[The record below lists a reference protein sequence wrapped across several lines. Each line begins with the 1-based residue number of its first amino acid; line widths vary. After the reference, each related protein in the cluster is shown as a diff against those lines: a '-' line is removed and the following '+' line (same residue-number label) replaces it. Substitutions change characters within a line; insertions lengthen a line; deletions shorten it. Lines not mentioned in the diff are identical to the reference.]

1 MLKKLKFDKIL
12 LLILLLGLGLR
23 LAGSTHGFPF
33 IFHPDEPAV
42 VRSATGIRFDPNP
55 AHFDWPHLHFYLNFI
70 IHWLYIK
77 LRGGLQILGLQ
88 KYLSSL
94 FPLMWRDP
102 LVFYFISRVFNA
114 FLGAFTAI
122 PVYLAGKAIFDRK
135 TGLLAALAL
144 ILMPYHV
151 YTSPFALIDIPTAF
165 WVAWAFYFSAK
176 IFFEKDLKNYLWA
189 GLFVGFAASTKY
201 NGGLMALMVPAAHLL
216 RTWKS
221 DSEKLFDL
229 YALKAFFLSG
239 LFAILGFVLGTPY
252 SILDFDT
259 FTRIDGPKGALW
271 QLKNVGKVTIPEQIT
286 QFIRAI
292 TFEFAENFGY
302 VFIFLYTLTLIY
314 AAFIKRSKRVWLIL
328 LPSVFMFL
336 YISGFSK
343 TRANYYIS
351 IYPLVA
357 LVSGYALASIL
368 RKLPRGK
375 KNLFLV
381 LVFVIPL
388 WFSMQRVALLVRDDT
403 RVQMY
408 EWMQEN
414 VEEGDMIYY
423 NSDSMNLVVEKF
435 SKNETNREIDA
446 VSGKGYVLIGLD
458 NNELEEYKLGI
469 HPDAFVD
476 GEFTRVLE
484 LDSMGRKGPNIFVY
498 VFGKAEE
505 N

>member
-1 MLKKLKFDKIL
+1 
-12 LLILLLGLGLR
+12 
-23 LAGSTHGFPF
+23 
-33 IFHPDEPAV
+33 
-42 VRSATGIRFDPNP
+42 
-55 AHFDWPHLHFYLNFI
+55 
-70 IHWLYIK
+70 
-77 LRGGLQILGLQ
+77 
-88 KYLSSL
+88 
-94 FPLMWRDP
+94 
-102 LVFYFISRVFNA
+102 
-114 FLGAFTAI
+114 
-122 PVYLAGKAIFDRK
+122 
-135 TGLLAALAL
+135 
-144 ILMPYHV
+144 
-151 YTSPFALIDIPTAF
+151 
-165 WVAWAFYFSAK
+165 
-176 IFFEKDLKNYLWA
+176 
-189 GLFVGFAASTKY
+189 
-201 NGGLMALMVPAAHLL
+201 
-216 RTWKS
+216 
-221 DSEKLFDL
+221 
-229 YALKAFFLSG
+229 
-239 LFAILGFVLGTPY
+239 
-252 SILDFDT
+252 LDFDT

-271 QLKNVGKVTIPEQIT
+271 QLKNVGKVTILEQIT
-286 QFIRAI
+286 QFIKAI

-351 IYPLVA
+351 TYPLVA

-381 LVFVIPL
+381 LVFAIPL

-403 RVQMY
+403 RVQVY
-408 EWMQEN
+408 EWLQEN

-435 SKNETNREIDA
+435 SKNETNREIDE

-469 HPDAFVD
+469 HPEAFVD
-476 GEFTRVLE
+476 GKFTRVLE